1 MKKNTFF
8 HEQLIHKCLVSS
20 TRLLVLLLLISSYSF
35 AQTWNQVGA
44 AQFTNDGA
52 SVALAL
58 NASNVPYVAYS
69 DTAVD
74 GMVHVEMFDGTN
86 WVEVGTNV
94 SPAIV
99 PIQLAI
105 AIHPITGYPWVSYK
119 DTSTNRQVVKKYDGT
134 NWILDTADVFGY
146 EPLSKVQL
154 KFAAN
159 GDATIAATF
168 THSLQYRETLRVKR
182 KNNGETSWAND
193 FSIVVT
199 SRSFDLVTA
208 NKIAAGETGVV
219 SASEKRY
226 IYEYIANAWTSTYN
240 TVTATAFNDGV
251 MASDDNKIIYN
262 AHNGGNPLLTGE
274 NGISTPPDN
283 QNTKERVHQLIYNP
297 FSYNHYAFYIQSNY
311 ALRVVENSFYTDT
324 WTDISPGLTMQANSS
339 AKIELSQD
347 GTTLF
352 IAYMEANKVSVKSY
366 DINLP
371 LATIYVDANATG
383 LNDGSSWANA
393 LTDIQTAIDITTPGL
408 SEIWVAQGTYTTGS
422 SRTDTFLITDL
433 VKLYGGFDGTETDI
447 AQRNPAA
454 NVTVLSGDLN
464 GDDNAIITDTEVT
477 RQDNAYH
484 VVTLK
489 GDFNSGTIID
499 GFTISGANANGALSN
514 SCSTPGPQQY
524 AHDRAGAIYANPD
537 NANRSVSA
545 LFNNCI
551 IEKNTSSKVAVFS
564 TFSPCGASGTFS
576 DVDFEN
582 CILRD
587 NYSVGNQ
594 NLDYGA
600 SGTYSNSRYGS
611 FINCVIYN
619 NESVN
624 AASVI
629 RLSAAGGNGS
639 VCRVDVINTTITK
652 NISGINKAISLSNVS
667 YCKIQNSIIYDNGGF
682 QPIEQSGNTPTSNNN
697 IIQGAQLSGNPSD
710 PLFVNTTNND
720 FTLQSTSPAIDA
732 GNMNYLPIHITT
744 DVLNHVRVYNTD
756 VDMGAYEYNP
766 TLGINDV
773 VLNENDIKLYPNP
786 TSSILNIGMTQNLKH
801 VSIYSI
807 LGAEV
812 LRTQDKTIDVSGLSN
827 GVFLIKIEDENGN
840 VSIKRF
846 VKK

>member
-1 MKKNTFF
+1 MSK
-8 HEQLIHKCLVSS
+8 
-20 TRLLVLLLLISSYSF
+20 TRLLLILLFIGSYTF
-35 AQTWNQVGA
+35 GQTWNQVGA

-52 SVALAL
+52 DVALAL
-58 NASNVPYVAYS
+58 SSSNVPYVAYS
-69 DTAVD
+69 DTTVD
-74 GMVHVEMFDGTN
+74 GKVHVEMFDGTN

-99 PIQLAI
+99 PVKLAI
-105 AIHPITGYPWVSYK
+105 AINPITGYPWVSYK

-134 NWILDTADVFGY
+134 NWVLDTADVFGY

-154 KFAAN
+154 KFDAN

-219 SASEKRY
+219 SSSEKRY
-226 IYEYIANAWTSTYN
+226 IYEYISNAWTSTYN
-240 TVTATAFNDGV
+240 TAGAATVFNDGV

-274 NGISTPPDN
+274 NGMSTPPNN

-311 ALRVVENSFYTDT
+311 ALRVVENNFYTNT
-324 WTDISPGLTMQANSS
+324 WSDISPGLTMQTNSS

-352 IAYMEANKVSVKSY
+352 IAYMDANKVSVKSY

-383 LNDGSSWANA
+383 TNDGSSWANA

-408 SEIWVAQGTYTTGS
+408 SEIWVAQGIYTTGS
-422 SRTDTFLITDL
+422 SRADTFLITEL
-433 VKLYGGFDGTETDI
+433 VKLYGGFNGTETDI
-447 AQRNPAA
+447 TQRDPKT

-464 GDDNAIITDTEVT
+464 GDDSAILTNVEAT

-489 GDFNSGTIID
+489 GNFNSGTIID

-514 SCSTPGPQQY
+514 SCSTPATQQY
-524 AHDRAGAIYANPD
+524 AHDRGGAVYANPD

-551 IEKNTSSKVAVFS
+551 IEKNTSSKIAVFS

-582 CILRD
+582 CIIRD

-611 FINCVIYN
+611 LINCAIYN

-624 AASVI
+624 AASVV
-629 RLSAAGGNGS
+629 RLSASGGNGS
-639 VCRVDVINTTITK
+639 VCRVNIINTTITK
-652 NISGINKAISLSNVS
+652 NSSGINKAMSLNNVS
-667 YCKIQNSIIYDNGGF
+667 YCKIQNSIIYDNDGF
-682 QPIEQSGNTPTSNNN
+682 QPIEQSGNAPTSNNN
-697 IIQGAQLSGNPSD
+697 IVQGAQLSGNPSD
-710 PLFVNTTNND
+710 PLFTNSTAND
-720 FTLQSTSPAIDA
+720 FTLQSISPAVDA
-732 GNMNYLPIHITT
+732 GNVSYMPSHITT
-744 DVLNHVRVYNTD
+744 DVLGHARVYNTD
-756 VDMGAYEYNP
+756 IDMGAYEYNP
-766 TLGINDV
+766 TLGVSNVTGIDNQ
-773 VLNENDIKLYPNP
+773 IKLYPNP
-786 TSSILNIGMTQNLKH
+786 AISILN
-801 VSIYSI
+801 
-807 LGAEV
+807 
-812 LRTQDKTIDVSGLSN
+812 
-827 GVFLIKIEDENGN
+827 
-840 VSIKRF
+840 
-846 VKK
+846 